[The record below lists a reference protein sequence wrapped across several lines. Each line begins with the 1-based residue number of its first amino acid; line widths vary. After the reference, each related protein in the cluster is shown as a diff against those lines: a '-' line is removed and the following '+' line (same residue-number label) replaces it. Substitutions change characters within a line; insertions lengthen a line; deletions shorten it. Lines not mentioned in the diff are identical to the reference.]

1 MKSWK
6 AGGKNGKKGK
16 EDKPMIKFFA
26 PMVVAMVLALASYW
40 IESAYEKEQ
49 RIHKTKRSR
58 DKFLRERENGSF
70 KPLQ

>member
-1 MKSWK
+1 
-6 AGGKNGKKGK
+6 
-16 EDKPMIKFFA
+16 MIKFFA

-70 KPLQ
+70 KPLR